1 MEIELWKKIPV
12 DVFINHIMPFTYKK
26 QDTNLLNDIRNFVF
40 DYRMIINYYFFDLNE
55 YCLLVDLISFC
66 TNQLCNNSMINSSKM
81 SFIFLL
87 DRNILFRNMRLGKKF
102 EYIKSNFYFNIHT
115 KTEMKIKFLFSLL
128 KPSERERFINQYI
141 IEYYE

>member
-1 MEIELWKKIPV
+1 MEIQLWKKIPV
-12 DVFINHIMPFTYKK
+12 DIFINHIMPYTYKK

-40 DYRMIINYYFFDLNE
+40 DYQMIVNYYFFDLNE

-66 TNQLCNNSMINSSKM
+66 TNHLCNNPLYNNSKM
-81 SFIFLL
+81 SFINILE
-87 DRNILFRNMRLGKKF
+87 RNIMFRKLCLGKKF

-128 KPSERERFINQYI
+128 TPFERARFINEYI

>member
-26 QDTNLLNDIRNFVF
+26 QDINLLNDIRNFVF
-40 DYRMIINYYFFDLNE
+40 DYQMIINYYFFDLNE

-66 TNQLCNNSMINSSKM
+66 TNKLCNNPMINSSKM

-87 DRNILFRNMRLGKKF
+87 DRNILFRNKRLGKKF

-128 KPSERERFINQYI
+128 TPSERERFINQYI